1 MSFASLLIQACTV
14 ERWTDGGQ
22 DAYGQPVKTWADH
35 IVDEPC
41 RISYPKGR
49 QVQRG
54 TEVVPVEAVLF
65 VDDIDAAVAKNAK
78 GVFDYSACWAIV
90 SAAIE
95 LSQDIHNLKCV
106 VSVRS
111 DIWHLMT
118 RVQGHGAERKDK
130 LGQIHELKFSEE
142 ELREIFKKNGVSEKN
157 IDNYLFGGDVSNG

>member
-65 VDDIDAAVAKNAK
+65 VDDIDVTEHDRVTVDGTLYGILFVATYR
-78 GVFDYSACWAIV
+78 DSANV
-90 SAAIE
+90 QHKE
-95 LSQDIHNLKCV
+95 LSLE
-106 VSVRS
+106 
-111 DIWHLMT
+111 
-118 RVQGHGAERKDK
+118 RVIA
-130 LGQIHELKFSEE
+130 
-142 ELREIFKKNGVSEKN
+142 
-157 IDNYLFGGDVSNG
+157 